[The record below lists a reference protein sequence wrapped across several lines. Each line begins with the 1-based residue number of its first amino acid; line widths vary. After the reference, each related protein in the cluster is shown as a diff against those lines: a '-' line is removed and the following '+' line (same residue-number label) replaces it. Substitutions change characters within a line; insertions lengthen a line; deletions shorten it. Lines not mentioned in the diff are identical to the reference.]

1 MAKQC
6 IAVIAAEEQDLQG
19 LAEFLED
26 ARKEEGPA
34 GCVFLTGSVGEVQVA
49 AMRCGIG
56 KVNAAIGTQVL
67 IDLFH
72 PQALINV
79 GSAGAIAPG
88 MKIYD
93 IVVSQDTV
101 QHDMNVTG
109 LGYARGVIPDQNESL
124 FPADPELIRMA
135 QEAGR
140 DEGLSV
146 HTGRIASGDLFVAGE
161 EARTKI
167 YERFDA
173 LCAEMEGAAL
183 AQACWRNRVPY
194 VVIRS
199 MSDTAGEEAG
209 VSYAEFSAKAAA
221 QAVEILKHMITVWG
235 GKRA

>member
-6 IAVIAAEEQDLQG
+6 IAVIAAEDQELQG
-19 LAEFLED
+19 LAAFLED
-26 ARKEEGPA
+26 AREKEGPA

-67 IDLFH
+67 MDLFH

-109 LGYARGVIPDQNESL
+109 LGYAQGVIPDQEESC

-135 QEAGR
+135 QEAGKA
-140 DEGLSV
+140 EGLSV

-167 YERFDA
+167 YERFGA
-173 LCAEMEGAAL
+173 LCAEMEGAAV

-209 VSYAEFSAKAAA
+209 ISYAEFSAKAAA

>member
-6 IAVIAAEEQDLQG
+6 IAVIAAEEQELQG

-67 IDLFH
+67 MDLFH

-109 LGYARGVIPDQNESL
+109 LGYAQGVIPDQEESL

-135 QEAGR
+135 QEAGEA
-140 DEGLSV
+140 EGLSV

-167 YERFDA
+167 YERFGA
-173 LCAEMEGAAL
+173 LCAEMEGAAV

-235 GKRA
+235 GTRA